1 MSASRSA
8 WMSWRAMSR
17 ERRSSNWLTAWAGAV
32 VRVVVEE
39 AMEGA
44 TLLRLL
50 EEGVATVEVVAGRRK

>member
-1 MSASRSA
+1 
-8 WMSWRAMSR
+8 MSWRAMSR
-17 ERRSSNWLTAWAGAV
+17 ERRSSNWLTACAGAV

-50 EEGVATVEVVAGRRK
+50 EEGVATVEVVAERRK